1 MQEQAKKP
9 EFKIKSG
16 IAYTKNGEKASPFI
30 QSMYKLA
37 KKQSQEKPK
46 KGYTIATKDHNGG
59 LLEVMS
65 ITHTDL

>member
-37 KKQSQEKPK
+37 KKQAQEKSK
-46 KGYTIATKDHNGG
+46 KDYTIATKDHNGG
-59 LLEVMS
+59 LMAVMEVNH
-65 ITHTDL
+65 IDL